1 MMDDEGRVKISIDA
15 GTDWRKAGEMTVT
28 INGITG
34 PACEPIARIFQSMGD
49 VLVDEK
55 TPEAFQ
61 MALNEEREHIRVR

>member
-1 MMDDEGRVKISIDA
+1 MDENGRVKISIDA
-15 GTDWRKAGEMTVT
+15 GKDWRKAGEMTVT

-34 PACEPIARIFQSMGD
+34 PACEPIAKIFQSMGD

-61 MALNEEREHIRVR
+61 MALDEQTERVRVR